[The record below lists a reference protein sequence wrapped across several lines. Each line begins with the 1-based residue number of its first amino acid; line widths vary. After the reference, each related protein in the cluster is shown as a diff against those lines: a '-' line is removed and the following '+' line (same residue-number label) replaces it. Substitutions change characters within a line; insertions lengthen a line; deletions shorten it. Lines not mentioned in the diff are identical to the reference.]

1 MSFHG
6 LPCWYE
12 LASPDPDAVKGFY
25 AGLLGWTWAD
35 SGMPGMT
42 YLLASR
48 DGAMVAGLF
57 APDPGMPVAW
67 TAYTAVDD
75 ADATVAKAKALSA
88 SVVVPPTDIP
98 GTGRFS
104 VLIDPQGAPF
114 GILQPQPMADGTA
127 GGAFDQKKS
136 GHGNWHDLATPD
148 SAAALTFYGAL
159 FGWAQTRAMQMG
171 PTMVYTVINRDGQDI
186 GGIFTEA
193 GKAGPAAWT
202 VYFGIPSVSAAVEA
216 VKAAGGQV
224 LHGPAEVPGGAFI
237 IHCTDP
243 SGAGFAL
250 VGPA

>member
-12 LASPDPDAVKGFY
+12 LASTDLDAVKQFY
-25 AGLLGWTWAD
+25 AGLLGWRWAD

-48 DGAMVAGLF
+48 DGDMVAGLF
-57 APDPGMPVAW
+57 APDPDMPVAW
-67 TAYTAVDD
+67 TNYIAVDD
-75 ADATVAKAKALSA
+75 ANASVAKAKDLGATV
-88 SVVVPPTDIP
+88 VVVPTDVP

-104 VLIDPQGAPF
+104 VLIDPQGAAF

-127 GGAFDQKKS
+127 GGAFNQQKP
-136 GHGNWHDLATPD
+136 GHGNWHDLASPD
-148 SAAALTFYGAL
+148 TTAALAFYGAL
-159 FGWAQTRAMQMG
+159 FGWAQTRAMPMG
-171 PTMVYTVINRDGQDI
+171 PDMVYTVINRGGQDI

-193 GKAGPAAWT
+193 GKAGPARWT
-202 VYFGIPSVSAAVEA
+202 VYFGIPSVNAAVEA

-224 LHGPAEVPGGAFI
+224 QHGPAEVPGGTFI
-237 IHCTDP
+237 LHCTDP
-243 SGAGFAL
+243 SGAAFAL